1 MSECGRRDETHGARV
16 TRDTC
21 VSLAT
26 REETRET
33 DLVVTFAM
41 NLASGVERALRV
53 AF

>member
-1 MSECGRRDETHGARV
+1 M
-16 TRDTC
+16 
-21 VSLAT
+21 

-33 DLVVTFAM
+33 DFDVEVAM